1 MLLFICVVACASMA
15 SATELSSENN
25 EIVARRQTD
34 EVARV
39 FELSAAVGTIQAE
52 LSVVQSNINSGSVN
66 DIIARIA
73 DTATAR
79 AMESAEQQGVITTQI
94 AGIQSQIAAMA
105 AAQASTLQNIVTTNA
120 ASQAETST
128 LVSNQLA
135 AINSQVT
142 APANSQAAAMST
154 AAERQEAT
162 FSNSM
167 VAMTST
173 LTRST
178 TATATAMQTLNTSL
192 TRAMMNKKS
201 TTVHAWHGGCSSTQ
215 HGGWNNLCLD
225 RNTYDNAMPYFR
237 KRDNTR
243 FLVASARVFI
253 LYNYFTI
260 NCSCNWAYSDLMIN
274 NAIWYRTH
282 GHTTGWSWKDS
293 HVVSTFKAVAG
304 NTFWLRTHAACGRT
318 SSYHYGTH
326 QRLDITYVG
335 IYAA

>member
-1 MLLFICVVACASMA
+1 MLLSICVVACASMA

-142 APANSQAAAMST
+142 ASANSQAAAMK
-154 AAERQEAT
+154 
-162 FSNSM
+162 
-167 VAMTST
+167 
-173 LTRST
+173 
-178 TATATAMQTLNTSL
+178 TLNTSL
-192 TRAMMNKKS
+192 TRAMMNKAS
-201 TTVHAWHGGCSSTQ
+201 NTVHAWHGGCSQSQ
-215 HGGWNNLCLD
+215 NGGWNNLCLD
-225 RNTYDNAMPYFR
+225 RNTYDNA
-237 KRDNTR
+237 
-243 FLVASARVFI
+243 
-253 LYNYFTI
+253 
-260 NCSCNWAYSDLMIN
+260 
-274 NAIWYRTH
+274 
-282 GHTTGWSWKDS
+282 
-293 HVVSTFKAVAG
+293 
-304 NTFWLRTHAACGRT
+304 
-318 SSYHYGTH
+318 
-326 QRLDITYVG
+326 
-335 IYAA
+335 